1 MAQTNP
7 VTNSLHQFGKILAYG
22 GLITYATL
30 TLVPYIWLLCG
41 SLKDNQDFFTFLFLP
56 MGDGFLGIDWGKITF
71 GNFYKLIT
79 ELSFGNH
86 IINSVFIASMTA
98 LFATLFASLGGYA
111 LSKFEF
117 RMRGILTAIVLTAL
131 IIPGPLLIAPVY
143 QLLHRLGLLN
153 TYAGLILPAIAPAFG
168 IFLFRQAMLNS
179 VPKEMIEAARIDG
192 CGEFRIFFTIVL
204 PVVRPMIGAYLMI
217 SFLHSW
223 NNFIGPQVILQS
235 SEKYPLSV
243 AIAQLKGTYQTDF
256 GMIAAGT
263 IISILP
269 VMVIFL
275 LLQKEFI
282 SGLTSGA
289 VKG

>member
-1 MAQTNP
+1 MT
-7 VTNSLHQFGKILAYG
+7 THHSSTRTLLQFGQIMAYG
-22 GLITYATL
+22 LLSVYAVL
-30 TLVPYIWLLCG
+30 TLIPYFWLLCG
-41 SLKDNQDFFTFLFLP
+41 SLKANEDFFSSLFLP
-56 MGDGFLGIDWGKITF
+56 MGDGFFGVDWSKVTLI
-71 GNFYKLIT
+71 NFRKLIT
-79 ELSFGNH
+79 ELDFGNH
-86 IINSVFIASMTA
+86 AMNSVFIASMTSI
-98 LFATLFASLGGYA
+98 LATLFAALGGYA

-117 RMRGILTAIVLTAL
+117 RMRTALTAIVLTAL

-153 TYAGLILPAIAPAFG
+153 TYAGLILPAMAPAFG

-235 SEKYPLSV
+235 AEKFPLSV
-243 AIAQLKGTYQTDF
+243 AIAQLKGTYQTDY
-256 GMIAAGT
+256 GLIASGT
-263 IISILP
+263 IVSIIP